1 MSKVRECDFV
11 CTCRETVLL
20 VMRIEA
26 KSMYLMIAVVFMSG
40 LILSTDVTG
49 SLSLE

>member
-11 CTCRETVLL
+11 CTCRVSVLL
-20 VMRIEA
+20 TMCIEA
-26 KSMYLMIAVVFMSG
+26 KGMYLMITVVFISG